1 MKLSSDVKKY
11 LISNTR
17 YRRPLRIAPT
27 HTFACAFF
35 FTAKESHLGRGIHV
49 GEIYSSA
56 RPLKSRLYSPISHP
70 FRAAPTYI
78 HVLAHI
84 ITLTTTTI
92 ADVGVPFRPLQRP
105 LSLLSPHIRGICRLL
120 PGTAVHILFS
130 KPAALTICSGVM

>member
-1 MKLSSDVKKY
+1 MKLPVKKH

-17 YRRPLRIAPT
+17 YTRPRTLRHIRSHA
-27 HTFACAFF
+27 HFF
-35 FTAKESHLGRGIHV
+35 FTAKESHLGRGTHV

-70 FRAAPTYI
+70 FRATPTYI

-84 ITLTTTTI
+84 ITLTTTTTI
-92 ADVGVPFRPLQRP
+92 AGVGVSFRPLQRP
-105 LSLLSPHIRGICRLL
+105 LSLFPPPPRIRDQHLLL